1 MSDSAPLKV
10 ATRKSLLA
18 LAQSRAW
25 MAALKAKTGVEI
37 EEVQVTT
44 TGDRVQ
50 DRQLIEIGGKGLFIK
65 EIEEAMLAGEADA
78 AVHSM
83 KDVPAALA
91 PGLVIACVPLR
102 EDPRDVIHTRTG
114 CSFAELPAGS
124 KVGTGSLRRSVQ
136 LKALRPD
143 LEFVP
148 IRGNIDTRLRRVSEG
163 VVDAVV
169 LAYAGL
175 RRIGRG
181 EAATQVF
188 STAECLPAVGQGAL
202 AIEIRQS
209 DARSTALV
217 RALDDVETSVMTAA
231 ERGVLEAVE
240 GNCQIPVAAHAER
253 QGDEL
258 LLRALLAEPDGSR
271 LRRREERVVWP
282 ATNEA
287 ARTLGYKLGQAL
299 RLQP

>member
-217 RALDDVETSVMTAA
+217 RALDDVETSLMTAA

-271 LRRREERVVWP
+271 LRRREERVAWP